1 MARWGITFFSLIL
14 IILGLTWACFF
25 LPMIIFAVI
34 GALILILVIL
44 EQYFK
49 GKMEAKKKNE

>member
-14 IILGLTWACFF
+14 IILGLTWAYFF
-25 LPMIIFAVI
+25 LPMIILAVI